1 MIVIVGGG
9 PSVTKHELGPWIDRQ
24 FVVRMKHATR
34 NAKHHGLR
42 MDAYFS
48 RGLSA
53 KKDGYDFWY
62 FPKRP
67 PHPEGA
73 DSAYWLNWYRKFN
86 NHSAKPSSGLC
97 ALFCAAEFFP
107 GAEVGLIGFDNVL
120 DGKPF
125 RSGPHDGGGEHAAA
139 LALNLHLY
147 DLRTE
152 HGQTHLRS
160 ARETQG
166 FEFRRSRAKLSDR
179 GSQSRPSGALDGI
192 PLRLA
197 SDQG

>member
-53 KKDGYDFWY
+53 KKDGYDFWF

-73 DSAYWLNWYRKFN
+73 DSAYWLDWYRKFN

-147 DLRTE
+147 DLRSE
-152 HGQTHLRS
+152 HGQTHLRG
-160 ARETQG
+160 ARETQRL
-166 FEFRRSRAKLSDR
+166 EFCAARKKVSHR
-179 GSQSRPSGALDGI
+179 GPQSREERLGAS
-192 PLRLA
+192 LA
-197 SDQG
+197 VRYAGAEG